1 MTFVL
6 MKTILAFLSGA
17 ALAATAWSQSIPLA
31 ELVGP
36 NNLISDSRYGVTVT
50 YPAGWEV
57 RGGTRWGKNNQE
69 NTIAFRPIWPLESRP
84 SLYYQP
90 TSNFAAP
97 APGQEE
103 AHFRYTAGTKAA
115 SRVQAGLSDY
125 RNLEDTFTFLQ
136 INGRPA
142 FRYGASFTQNG
153 KPQFEYFTR
162 VLGEKM
168 MVMFFTMG
176 PVEELEIIRR
186 EVDQMSATV
195 QVP

>member
-1 MTFVL
+1 
-6 MKTILAFLSGA
+6 MKSIR
-17 ALAATAWSQSIPLA
+17 ALLLGVSIAATAWSQSIPLA

-36 NNLISDSRYGVTVT
+36 NNLIRDSVYGVAVT

-57 RGGTRWGKNNQE
+57 RGASRWGKNNKE
-69 NTIAFRPIWPLESRP
+69 NTISFRPIWPLESRP

-90 TSNFAAP
+90 TSNFDKP

-125 RNLEDTFTFLQ
+125 KNLEDTFTFLR

-142 FRYGASFTQNG
+142 FRYVASFTQNG
-153 KPQFEYFTR
+153 KKHFEYFTR
-162 VLGEKM
+162 VLGEQM

-176 PVEELEIIRR
+176 PQEELDTIRR
-186 EVDQMSATV
+186 EIDQMSATV

>member
-1 MTFVL
+1 MTMNPFRACL
-6 MKTILAFLSGA
+6 LGLTLTLP
-17 ALAATAWSQSIPLA
+17 AWSQSVPIA

-36 NNLISDSRYGVTVT
+36 NNVIRDQVYGISVT

-57 RGGTRWGKNNQE
+57 RGGMRWGKNNQE
-69 NTIAFRPIWPLESRP
+69 NTISLRPIWPLESRP

-90 TSNFAAP
+90 TSNFGRP

-115 SRVQAGLSDY
+115 SRVQAGLGDY
-125 RNLEDTFTFLQ
+125 RNLEDTFTPLQ

-142 FRYGASFTQNG
+142 FRYVATFTQGG
-153 KPQFEYFTR
+153 KKYFEYFTR
-162 VLGEKM
+162 VLGERM
-168 MVMFFTMG
+168 MVMFFTTG
-176 PVEELEIIRR
+176 PWEELETIRR
-186 EVDQMSATV
+186 ETDQMSATV

>member
-1 MTFVL
+1 
-6 MKTILAFLSGA
+6 MKSILSLLLGVS
-17 ALAATAWSQSIPLA
+17 LAAVAWSQSIPVA

-36 NNLISDSRYGVTVT
+36 NNLFRDSTYGISAT

-57 RGGTRWGKNNQE
+57 RSGGRWGKNNQE
-69 NTIAFRPIWPLESRP
+69 NTISFQPIWPLESRP

-90 TSNFAAP
+90 TTNFDKP

-103 AHFRYTAGTKAA
+103 AHFRHTAGTKAA
-115 SRVQAGLSDY
+115 SRVRSGLSDY
-125 RNLEDTFTFLQ
+125 KNLEDTFTFLQ

-142 FRYGASFTQNG
+142 FRYVASFTQNG

-162 VLGEKM
+162 VLGERM
-168 MVMFFTMG
+168 MVMFFIMG
-176 PVEELEIIRR
+176 PLEELPAIRR
-186 EVDQMSATV
+186 EIDQMSATV

>member
-1 MTFVL
+1 
-6 MKTILAFLSGA
+6 MKPILALLLGVS
-17 ALAATAWSQSIPLA
+17 LAASAWAQSIPVA
-31 ELVGP
+31 DLVGP
-36 NNLISDSRYGVTVT
+36 HNLLRDSMYGISVT

-57 RGGTRWGKNNQE
+57 RGGVRWGKNNQE
-69 NTIAFRPIWPLESRP
+69 NTVSFRPIWPLESRP

-90 TSNFAAP
+90 TSNFAKP

-115 SRVQAGLSDY
+115 SRVQSGFSDY
-125 RNLEDTFTFLQ
+125 KNLEDTFTFLQ

-142 FRYGASFTQNG
+142 FRYVASFTQNG

-162 VLGEKM
+162 VLGEQM
-168 MVMFFTMG
+168 MVMFFIMG
-176 PVEELEIIRR
+176 PIEELPAIRR
-186 EVDQMSATV
+186 EIDQMSATV